1 MSKKTQTV
9 TIDEDGNIVEV
20 KEESSSDGCGCCGC
34 IVGIIW
40 IVGFFTVLG
49 WLFSPT

>member
-1 MSKKTQTV
+1 MSKIKTI

-34 IVGIIW
+34 ITAIIFLVGI
-40 IVGFFTVLG
+40 FTILG
-49 WLFSPT
+49 WIFTPT

>member
-1 MSKKTQTV
+1 MSTIE
-9 TIDEDGNIVEV
+9 IDENGNIV
-20 KEESSSDGCGCCGC
+20 KEKDAGCGCCGC

-49 WLFSPT
+49 WLFNPT